1 MNYKKILI
9 SSVLMLVIDLV
20 YLKNI
25 GTPVFGK
32 LIKNIQG
39 NELKLNLLGAGFSY
53 LFLIIAINYF
63 VIIPEKS
70 ILSAFILGLCI
81 YGVFDATNLAIF
93 EKYSIKASIIDTIWG
108 ATLFSITT
116 FLTYKLLNIN

>member
-9 SSVLMLVIDLV
+9 SAILMLVIDLF

-25 GTPVFGK
+25 GTPIFGK
-32 LIKNIQG
+32 LVKNIQG
-39 NELKLNLLGAGFSY
+39 KDLKLNLLGAGFSY

-63 VIIPEKS
+63 IIIPEKS
-70 ILSAFILGLCI
+70 IVSAFVLGLCI

-93 EKYSIKASIIDTIWG
+93 EKYSIKASIVDTIWG
-108 ATLFSITT
+108 AILFSITT
-116 FLTYKLLNIN
+116 FITYKLLKIF

>member
-9 SSVLMLVIDLV
+9 SAILMLLIDLF

-25 GTPVFGK
+25 GTPIFGK
-32 LIKNIQG
+32 LVKNIQG
-39 NELKLNLLGAGFSY
+39 KDLKLNLLGAGFSY

-63 VIIPEKS
+63 IIIPEKS
-70 ILSAFILGLCI
+70 IVSAFVLGLCI

-93 EKYSIKASIIDTIWG
+93 EKYSIKASIVDTIWG
-108 ATLFSITT
+108 AILFSITT
-116 FLTYKLLNIN
+116 FITYKLLKIF

>member
-9 SSVLMLVIDLV
+9 SSILMLVIDLF

-25 GTPVFGK
+25 GTPIFGDLVK
-32 LIKNIQG
+32 KIQG
-39 NELKLNLLGAGFSY
+39 NDLKLNMLGAGFSY

-63 VIIPEKS
+63 IIIPEKS

-93 EKYSIKASIIDTIWG
+93 EKYSVKASVVDTIWG
-108 ATLFSITT
+108 AILFSITT
-116 FLTYKLLNIN
+116 FVTYKLLKII

>member
-39 NELKLNLLGAGFSY
+39 SELKLNLVGACFSY
-53 LFLIIAINYF
+53 FKTSLRS
-63 VIIPEKS
+63 P
-70 ILSAFILGLCI
+70 AF
-81 YGVFDATNLAIF
+81 A
-93 EKYSIKASIIDTIWG
+93 K
-108 ATLFSITT
+108 
-116 FLTYKLLNIN
+116 

>member
-1 MNYKKILI
+1 MI
-9 SSVLMLVIDLV
+9 
-20 YLKNI
+20 YLKNL
-25 GTPVFGK
+25 GTPIFSK

-39 NELKLNLLGAGFSY
+39 TNLKLNIYGAIASY

-63 VIIPEKS
+63 IIIPNKS

-93 EKYSIKASIIDTIWG
+93 EKYSIKASIVDTIWG
-108 ATLFSITT
+108 GTLFTITT
-116 FLTYKLLNIN
+116 FLTYKLIKNI

>member
-9 SSVLMLVIDLV
+9 SAILMLVIDLF

-25 GTPVFGK
+25 GTPIFGK
-32 LIKNIQG
+32 LVKNIQG
-39 NELKLNLLGAGFSY
+39 TDLKLNLLGAGFSY

-63 VIIPEKS
+63 IIIPEKS
-70 ILSAFILGLCI
+70 IVSAFVLGLCI

-93 EKYSIKASIIDTIWG
+93 EKYSIKASIVDTIWG
-108 ATLFSITT
+108 AILFSITT
-116 FLTYKLLNIN
+116 FITYKLLKIF